1 MNVFFLVGIPFLLV
15 HPSAGIY
22 MWKYPCDAKKYPN
35 NSILPFC
42 DTTLSFEERA
52 YDLVYN
58 RYSVNELVN
67 LTVEYAH
74 SVPRYGISHYQ
85 WWNDAEHGVADSP
98 GILLNTF
105 IHSHNYKIG

>member
-1 MNVFFLVGIPFLLV
+1 
-15 HPSAGIY
+15 